1 MEIYRRTR
9 NSLHVR
15 AFEAGANAKQGSTSF
30 TMNLAVSHTIYVTKK
45 FHKKGKMTLQKM
57 KKKMNKNNRTYINGL
72 AGPEHYFATLSYVGL
87 SHARL
92 GLLTLGLISIV

>member
-1 MEIYRRTR
+1 
-9 NSLHVR
+9 
-15 AFEAGANAKQGSTSF
+15 
-30 TMNLAVSHTIYVTKK
+30 
-45 FHKKGKMTLQKM
+45 MTLQKM